1 MILLVA
7 RCRLANSKT
16 MSWIL
21 SPSGTLIACAITWF
35 VSAYVI
41 TVLAEVN
48 LVQRINFATIN
59 AIFALL
65 ILQLVLK

>member
-1 MILLVA
+1 
-7 RCRLANSKT
+7 

-21 SPSGTLIACAITWF
+21 SPAGTLIICAVIWL

-65 ILQLVLK
+65 ILRLVLQ